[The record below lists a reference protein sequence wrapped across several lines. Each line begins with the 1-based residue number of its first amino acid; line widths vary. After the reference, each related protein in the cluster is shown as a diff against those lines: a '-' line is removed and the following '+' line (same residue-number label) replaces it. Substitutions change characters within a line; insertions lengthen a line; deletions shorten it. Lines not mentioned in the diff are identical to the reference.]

1 MEELGFTS
9 GTAEGTALSA
19 GSAGTVPL
27 LSRIAQHST
36 RRILTPAPGTRFT
49 YIHAHMS
56 ACTYVFLSLPACP
69 PHPLPPEFLHVTSP
83 FLCRFFVSGWK
94 PTITLNLFGFFFFF
108 LVVSLFKVHKTAVKS
123 KQTVAEYLARRRC
136 LLRC

>member
-27 LSRIAQHST
+27 LSRIAQHQVYFNSCPRHT
-36 RRILTPAPGTRFT
+36 LYVHTCAHVCVHICVSLSSRLPAPPPPPGISPCNLSFPVQIFCLWMET
-49 YIHAHMS
+49 YNYS
-56 ACTYVFLSLPACP
+56 K
-69 PHPLPPEFLHVTSP
+69 
-83 FLCRFFVSGWK
+83 FVW
-94 PTITLNLFGFFFFF
+94 LFFFF